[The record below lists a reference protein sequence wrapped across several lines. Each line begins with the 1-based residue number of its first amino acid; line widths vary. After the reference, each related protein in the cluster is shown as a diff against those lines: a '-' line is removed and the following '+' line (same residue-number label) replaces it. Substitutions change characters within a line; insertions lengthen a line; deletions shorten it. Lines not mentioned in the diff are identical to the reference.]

1 MPEEQNH
8 IGGRG
13 EDLEGRAMA
22 PSTKTGDATPL
33 GSAQA
38 GAGSLSGIPT
48 RLIARIW
55 RGQTLAAKAD
65 DYTTY
70 LYEAGVRKI
79 AGIPGNRGVQMLRS
93 VRDDTADF
101 QVLSYWDSF
110 EAIKL
115 FAGNDYEKVR
125 HLPDDPEYMIGDE
138 PTVQHFEVVV
148 NDWSQQ

>member
-1 MPEEQNH
+1 MP
-8 IGGRG
+8 
-13 EDLEGRAMA
+13 
-22 PSTKTGDATPL
+22 TGSPK
-33 GSAQA
+33 
-38 GAGSLSGIPT
+38 

-55 RGQTLAAKAD
+55 RGRTLATRAD
-65 DYTTY
+65 DYTRY
-70 LYEAGVRKI
+70 LHEAGVRKI
-79 AGIPGNRGVQMLRS
+79 AAIPGNRGVQMLRM

-125 HLPDDPEYMIGDE
+125 HLANDPEYMIGDE

-148 NDWSQQ
+148 NDWSQR